1 MAKEEETT
9 LSITAFSSIWLLLW
23 QREQKEMILNGQK
36 GLWVNAKKAVLASED
51 RGIKLSS

>member
-9 LSITAFSSIWLLLW
+9 LSIMAFNSVRLILW

-36 GLWVNAKKAVLASED
+36 GFGVNAKKPFLASED
-51 RGIKLSS
+51 